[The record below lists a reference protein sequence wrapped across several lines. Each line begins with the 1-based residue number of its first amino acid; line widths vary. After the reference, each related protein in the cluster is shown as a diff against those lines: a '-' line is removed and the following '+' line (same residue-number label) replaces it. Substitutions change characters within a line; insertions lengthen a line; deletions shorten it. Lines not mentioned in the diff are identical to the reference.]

1 MRDKLKDKVRKHFE
15 AREIAEGFACL
26 EALEA
31 EVFFTFLFKNNEWI
45 TEGAVSDYFWKSYLP
60 ASRYYEEVM
69 SGEQAINLLH
79 HYFSKNREMSEA
91 LLHRLAKDYPQLLI
105 KTIRLNRAF
114 VNVHHSASLV
124 FLKDSTNNYLK
135 YHYYMFY
142 ELGVR
147 HYRLYSNFRRA
158 VRGLA
163 HDALTDVV
171 HHIALWFEEKRHA
184 VFQPDGLE
192 FYDLQ
197 HCTESIG
204 LFFDHY
210 AKVHA
215 QALSAYSYTHQEGKA
230 SQEKVLEDCL
240 RAYENDTL
248 HEQAVWKC
256 LDVGVDYWHFTTGI
270 FNSYCFD
277 LNYEVEQEGQELL
290 LAPQSMSTY
299 NAWHREGAK
308 LEYWQRHYRAVSEDG
323 RAYPA
328 QDDAKD
334 RIQWE
339 ADVRIQTA
347 HEVAGHFSLLGSRA
361 RSVST
366 EDLILIL
373 NGFNSNAFGRCVYPL
388 DLRYADKPANWL
400 LEVKAVL
407 ETEKAATLAR
417 FMGPDDFDELFQ
429 GLDEPS
435 FSKESQRDMKLLL
448 SVDLLEAFRYD
459 CFRPFVNL
467 FGKPFVNVNGTCIAF
482 NGIMGE
488 SEMMGSVLINLLD
501 KNNAWRAK
509 VQKQET
515 EKMEERLA
523 GLFEEAGFK
532 QVVFG
537 KLYDEKNFGASGD
550 LDVLIYEDG
559 VLLCLELKRSKFRV
573 LLDEI
578 WDELRMGILTASL
591 QLDKAELLLKA
602 HLPKLKKDLLKDLNI
617 TEEHFS
623 QIRFYSFIVST
634 SFENDHQLIRGRHL
648 KISLFELEETLKGY
662 RSAKKKP
669 TLEELITEISRD
681 TFWESRLGSLVEKT
695 KEEASCRF
703 ELSRMQVNYFPD
715 FYKQ

>member
-15 AREIAEGFACL
+15 AGEIAEGFANL
-26 EALEA
+26 EALKT

-45 TEGAVSDYFWKSYLP
+45 TKGAVSDYFWKSYLP
-60 ASRYYEEVM
+60 ASRYFEEVM

-79 HYFSKNREMSEA
+79 HYFSKNREVSEA
-91 LLHRLAKDYPQLLI
+91 LLQRLAKDYPQLLV

-114 VNVHHSASLV
+114 VNVHHRLSLM
-124 FLKDSTNNYLK
+124 FLKGSTNNYLK
-135 YHYYMFY
+135 YHFYVFY
-142 ELGVR
+142 ELGVQ
-147 HYRLYSNFRRA
+147 HYHLYSNFRRA
-158 VRGLA
+158 VRGLS

-171 HHIALWFEEKRHA
+171 HHIALWLEEKRHA
-184 VFQPDGLE
+184 VFQPDGFQ

-215 QALSAYSYTHQEGKA
+215 QALSAYSYTHQGGKE
-230 SQEKVLEDCL
+230 SQDKVLEDCL
-240 RAYENDTL
+240 RAYENNAL
-248 HEQAVWKC
+248 HEQAVWQC

-270 FNSYCFD
+270 FNTYCFD

-299 NAWHREGAK
+299 NAWHREGEK
-308 LEYWQRHYRAVSEDG
+308 LEYWQRHYRDLCED
-323 RAYPA
+323 AIPYP
-328 QDDAKD
+328 DGDSTKD

-339 ADVRIQTA
+339 ADVRVNTA
-347 HEVAGHFSLLGSRA
+347 FAVADHFSLLGSRA

-366 EDLILIL
+366 ENLMLILS
-373 NGFNSNAFGRCVYPL
+373 GFNSNAFGRFVYPL

-407 ETEKAATLAR
+407 KTEKAATLAR

-429 GLDEPS
+429 GLDELS
-435 FSKESQRDMKLLL
+435 FSKESQRDVKLLL
-448 SVDLLEAFRYD
+448 SADLLEAFRYD

-467 FGKPFVNVNGTCIAF
+467 FGKPFVNVHGTCIAF

-501 KNNAWRAK
+501 KNNKWRAK
-509 VQKQET
+509 VQKAET
-515 EKMEERLA
+515 EKIEEKLA
-523 GLFEEAGFK
+523 GLFEKAGFK
-532 QVVFG
+532 QVVFS
-537 KLYDEKNFGASGD
+537 KPYDEKKFGSDGD
-550 LDVLIYEDG
+550 LDVLVYEDG
-559 VLLCLELKRSKFRV
+559 VLLCLELKRGKFRV

-578 WDELRMGILTASL
+578 WDELRMGIQTASL
-591 QLDKAELLLKA
+591 QLDKAELLLQT
-602 HLPKLKKDLLKDLNI
+602 HLPKLKEDLLKDLDI

-623 QIRFYSFIVST
+623 QIRFYSFIVAT
-634 SFENDHQLIRGRHL
+634 SFENDHQLIRNKHL

-662 RSAKKKP
+662 CSVKKKP
-669 TLEELITEISRD
+669 ALEELITELARD
-681 TFWESRLGSLVEKT
+681 VFWRSRLGSATEKT

-703 ELSRMQVNYFPD
+703 ELSRMQANYF
-715 FYKQ
+715 